1 MHRIYG
7 SPTYLPG
14 SARTELGIGSASP
27 LPGLIESVQMKNLPL
42 LYFTLSEDLVE
53 SKPERSFFTFVS
65 HSLGELGA
73 LFLIHRAARG
83 DYRISTYTF
92 LQLGKGFT

>member
-14 SARTELGIGSASP
+14 SAKTELGIGSASP
-27 LPGLIESVQMKNLPL
+27 LPGLIESVQMKNLP
-42 LYFTLSEDLVE
+42 LSEDLVE